1 MVSLESFVGAGRV
14 FLVEVQHLCQS
25 GVGLRRRDYVQELW
39 AGSAVGQ
46 KDGHGPIIKGSD
58 WQRDDLES
66 GIMGQKWCLNQK
78 VSAGEDG

>member
-1 MVSLESFVGAGRV
+1 MGAGRV

-46 KDGHGPIIKGSD
+46 KDSHWLIMEGSD
-58 WQRDDLES
+58 RQRDDLES
-66 GIMGQKWCLNQK
+66 GIMGQK
-78 VSAGEDG
+78 

>member
-1 MVSLESFVGAGRV
+1 MGAGRV

-46 KDGHGPIIKGSD
+46 KDSHGLITEGND
-58 WQRDDLES
+58 
-66 GIMGQKWCLNQK
+66 
-78 VSAGEDG
+78 